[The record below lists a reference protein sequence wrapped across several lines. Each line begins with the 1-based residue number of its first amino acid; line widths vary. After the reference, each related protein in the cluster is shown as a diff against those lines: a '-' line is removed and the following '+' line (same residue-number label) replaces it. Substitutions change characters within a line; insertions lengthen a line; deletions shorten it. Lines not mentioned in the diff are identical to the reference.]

1 MRKYA
6 AIFRIQL
13 LNSLAYPLEFLGR
26 SVMVVMFLWIFFQ
39 LWRTVYAVNG
49 SARLEG
55 LSLGDTLWYF
65 MLAESIEL
73 GRPRL
78 AQNIAQAVK
87 EGSIAYL
94 LNKPFNFLLYQMSA
108 GLGESAVRM
117 GLTALFGSAV
127 TWWMVGPPP
136 SPLGWLPTLLLVLG
150 AWMLHFC
157 VNALIGLL
165 AFVTEETTPFEW
177 IYQKLTFVLG
187 GLLIPLDFYPQWLQ
201 TAARA
206 LPFPAMLY
214 GPARYFVQPEAAA
227 FWRTAGMQLAWL
239 LALGS
244 ILVLAYRGG
253 VRRLV
258 INGG

>member
-78 AQNIAQAVK
+78 AQNIA
-87 EGSIAYL
+87 
-94 LNKPFNFLLYQMSA
+94 
-108 GLGESAVRM
+108 
-117 GLTALFGSAV
+117 
-127 TWWMVGPPP
+127 
-136 SPLGWLPTLLLVLG
+136 
-150 AWMLHFC
+150 
-157 VNALIGLL
+157 
-165 AFVTEETTPFEW
+165 
-177 IYQKLTFVLG
+177 
-187 GLLIPLDFYPQWLQ
+187 
-201 TAARA
+201 
-206 LPFPAMLY
+206 
-214 GPARYFVQPEAAA
+214 
-227 FWRTAGMQLAWL
+227 
-239 LALGS
+239 
-244 ILVLAYRGG
+244 
-253 VRRLV
+253 
-258 INGG
+258 